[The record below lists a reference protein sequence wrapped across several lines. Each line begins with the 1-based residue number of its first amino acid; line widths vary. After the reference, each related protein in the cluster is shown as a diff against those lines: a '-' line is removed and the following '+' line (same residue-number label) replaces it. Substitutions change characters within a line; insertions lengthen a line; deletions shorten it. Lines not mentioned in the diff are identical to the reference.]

1 MSTAVWMVMCK
12 EPEMFA
18 PASGCAGPNSA
29 MHDMRPGISTCA
41 SSISMRLSRRKP
53 MHRQSSIVISYFS
66 PIIAVVFASFPI
78 LAAEPP
84 RVDSSPV
91 GWIK

>member
-1 MSTAVWMVMCK
+1 
-12 EPEMFA
+12 
-18 PASGCAGPNSA
+18 
-29 MHDMRPGISTCA
+29 
-41 SSISMRLSRRKP
+41 